1 MPTPTPSIKIAAKA
15 KSTIGVNMELA
26 LAGLEVEKLSLSL
39 GGVNLDLRFI
49 VAYASSTLRGWGGV
63 VATALL
69 LSVCL

>member
-15 KSTIGVNMELA
+15 KSTRGVNME